1 MAVMD
6 SAGGTAD
13 DTIRRTLKLVFGLVP
28 IVAGLD
34 KFTDLLVQWD
44 KYLAPPIAHLLPMTP
59 RFFMHLVGIIE
70 IVAGVGVLLT
80 PWTRLFA
87 WIVALW
93 LLGIALNLVIG
104 GYYDIAVRDIVMAIS
119 AFCLARLSASGVTRQ
134 TFVAPGTAAPWFGIR
149 ECAMLRGHK
158 GCGREES
165 ARIAGFV
172 GTSRLVT
179 RSETTRRHEGCSTCR
194 GSVLAGDQG
203 GRLRLRR
210 RPGRARPRD
219 EQGHRRRHQGADGAG
234 AEEPRSGAHRRG
246 HQPGS
251 LGEDDRVSP
260 QHRRL
265 PGHERGVR
273 EVLHRRSAGAI
284 DRAGSAPQ

>member
-93 LLGIALNLVIG
+93 LLGIAVNLVIG
-104 GYYDIAVRDIVMAIS
+104 GLSHIPVRAIVIAPS
-119 AFCLARLSASGVTRQ
+119 AFRLARPSPFWVTGPA
-134 TFVAPGTAAPWFGIR
+134 FVA
-149 ECAMLRGHK
+149 
-158 GCGREES
+158 
-165 ARIAGFV
+165 
-172 GTSRLVT
+172 
-179 RSETTRRHEGCSTCR
+179 
-194 GSVLAGDQG
+194 
-203 GRLRLRR
+203 
-210 RPGRARPRD
+210 
-219 EQGHRRRHQGADGAG
+219 
-234 AEEPRSGAHRRG
+234 
-246 HQPGS
+246 
-251 LGEDDRVSP
+251 
-260 QHRRL
+260 
-265 PGHERGVR
+265 
-273 EVLHRRSAGAI
+273 
-284 DRAGSAPQ
+284 

>member
-34 KFTDLLVQWD
+34 KFTDLLVQWN

-93 LLGIALNLVIG
+93 LLGIAVNLVIG

-134 TFVAPGTAAPWFGIR
+134 TFVAPGTAAP
-149 ECAMLRGHK
+149 
-158 GCGREES
+158 
-165 ARIAGFV
+165 
-172 GTSRLVT
+172 
-179 RSETTRRHEGCSTCR
+179 
-194 GSVLAGDQG
+194 
-203 GRLRLRR
+203 
-210 RPGRARPRD
+210 
-219 EQGHRRRHQGADGAG
+219 
-234 AEEPRSGAHRRG
+234 
-246 HQPGS
+246 
-251 LGEDDRVSP
+251 
-260 QHRRL
+260 
-265 PGHERGVR
+265 
-273 EVLHRRSAGAI
+273 
-284 DRAGSAPQ
+284 